1 MTELDLQYNDD
12 PASGDNTELLQTYRQ
27 MLAGHDWYYMMS
39 DDPTVYREGA
49 LVRAQ
54 LSHLR
59 QALDQD
65 GTIWNEYARPEFKIK

>member
-1 MTELDLQYNDD
+1 MTQAMQL
-12 PASGDNTELLQTYRQ
+12 PAEPPADQAELLQTYRQ

-39 DDPTVYREGA
+39 DDPTVYRQGA
-49 LVRAQ
+49 LVRTQ

-65 GTIWNEYARPEFKIK
+65 GKIWNEYARHEFQIK

>member
-1 MTELDLQYNDD
+1 MTQAMQT
-12 PASGDNTELLQTYRQ
+12 PAEPPADNTELLQTYRQ

-39 DDPTVYREGA
+39 DDPTAYRKGA
-49 LVRAQ
+49 LVRTQ

-65 GTIWNEYARPEFKIK
+65 GDIWNEYARPDFQIK

>member
-1 MTELDLQYNDD
+1 MTELDLQHSNA

-27 MLAGHDWYYMMS
+27 MLAGHDWYYAMS
-39 DDPTVYREGA
+39 DDPTAYRQGA
-49 LVRAQ
+49 LVRTQ

-65 GTIWNEYARPEFKIK
+65 YKIWNEYAPSEYQVK